1 MNDKAT
7 QFTTEEKDILR
18 AALLMYVKSTERAMR
33 AAQDGQ
39 RLQFANAIQND
50 LKKIREL
57 VIKV

>member
-7 QFTTEEKDILR
+7 QFTTEEKDIIR
-18 AALLMYVKSTERAMR
+18 AALLMYVKSSERALR
-33 AAQDGQ
+33 AAQDAQ